1 MWARSSIRC
10 TARGRILDGQP
21 SAQRAD
27 MPAAPQNKPHTGGV
41 HKGDAREIQRQ
52 QFRKAVI
59 YLRIDLPPQRLGG
72 VVVDLAAEVG
82 GKRVPLP
89 GMKVTLAMEGCPLL

>member
-1 MWARSSIRC
+1 MSKIEHSLHRP
-10 TARGRILDGQP
+10 GRILDGQP
-21 SAQRAD
+21 SAQRTD

-41 HKGDAREIQRQ
+41 HKGNAREIQRQ

-82 GKRVPLP
+82 GKGAAARD
-89 GMKVTLAMEGCPLL
+89 E